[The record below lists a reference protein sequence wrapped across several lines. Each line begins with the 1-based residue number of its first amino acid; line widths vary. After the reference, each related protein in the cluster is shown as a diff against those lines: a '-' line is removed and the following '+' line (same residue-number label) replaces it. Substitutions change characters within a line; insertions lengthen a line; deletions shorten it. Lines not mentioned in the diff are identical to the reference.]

1 MAQAEVRATS
11 EMSLT
16 IGERIER
23 LPLGGFHRRFVGL
36 VSLGN
41 FFDLYDIFIVAYIGA
56 ALQQAG
62 FLSLRQFTF
71 FVAAGFLGM
80 FVGTVVFGMGSD
92 RMGRRSAFILL
103 LLIYSLFTF
112 ADAFAASAAWLIG
125 LRFFAGVGIG
135 AEIVVVDTYVTE
147 LVPSY
152 ARGRYVAITQVV
164 GFCAVPVAAVLARVL
179 VPTHFLMSGWRW
191 VMVIGASGAL
201 LTWWFRRRL
210 PESPR
215 WLESRGRLEEADEMM
230 AGLEREAIADDGTS
244 VQWRARSGR
253 KEAGNAHAA
262 ETDRVDTGAETR
274 PASFAAL
281 KRTEKEERMS
291 RERSPE
297 PSGRG
302 ATGKGSFAELW
313 KRPYLSRTVMLVLF
327 QALQTIGFYGFA
339 NWAPTFLLKRGVSLL
354 HSLEY
359 TMLIAVVSPAGPIL
373 AAWTSDKFERK
384 WTIVVLALMVA
395 GLGLGFGNSIAPRT
409 VVGFGALLT
418 LANYWFSA
426 AFHAYQAELFPTRL
440 RGTGVGF
447 TYSWSRLSA
456 AFTSILIGAVLVHGV
471 PMVFLML
478 AVAMGLVAVVVGV
491 MGPRTNRMVLEEIA
505 G

>member
-1 MAQAEVRATS
+1 MTIAQ
-11 EMSLT
+11 
-16 IGERIER
+16 RIER
-23 LPLGGFHRRFVGL
+23 LPLGGFHRRFIAL

-56 ALQQAG
+56 ALQQSG

-103 LLIYSLFTF
+103 LLIYSVFTF
-112 ADAFAASAAWLIG
+112 ADAFAPTAGWLIA
-125 LRFFAGVGIG
+125 LRFFAGAGIG
-135 AEIVVVDTYVTE
+135 AEIVVIDTYVTE
-147 LVPSY
+147 VVPGY
-152 ARGRYVAITQVV
+152 ARGRYVAITQVA
-164 GFCAVPVAAVLARVL
+164 GFCAVPVAAVLSRLL

-191 VMVIGASGAL
+191 VMVMGASGAL

-215 WLESRGRLEEADEMM
+215 WLESRGRIREADAIMS
-230 AGLEREAIADDGTS
+230 GLENQSFSISGKSSEWRVGSSAPKGGDGETE
-244 VQWRARSGR
+244 VQPER
-253 KEAGNAHAA
+253 
-262 ETDRVDTGAETR
+262 
-274 PASFAAL
+274 ASFW
-281 KRTEKEERMS
+281 
-291 RERSPE
+291 
-297 PSGRG
+297 
-302 ATGKGSFAELW
+302 ELW
-313 KRPYLSRTVMLVLF
+313 RRPYLSRTVMLVIF

-359 TMLIAVVSPAGPIL
+359 TLLIALVSPLGPLL
-373 AAWTSDKFERK
+373 AAFTSDRMERK
-384 WTIVVLALMVA
+384 WTIVVLALLVA
-395 GLGLGFGNSIAPRT
+395 GLGIGFGNSIAPAA

-426 AFHAYQAELFPTRL
+426 AFHAYQSELFPTRL
-440 RGTGVGF
+440 RATGVGF

-471 PMVFLML
+471 PAVFAVL
-478 AVAMGLVAVVVGV
+478 AVAMILVAGVVGV
-491 MGPRTNRMVLEEIA
+491 MGPRTKGLVLEEISR
-505 G
+505 

>member
-1 MAQAEVRATS
+1 MNNGGT
-11 EMSLT
+11 T
-16 IGERIER
+16 IAERIER
-23 LPLGGFHRRFVGL
+23 LPLGRFHRRFIAL

-56 ALQQAG
+56 ALQQSG

-92 RMGRRSAFILL
+92 RLGRRSAFILL
-103 LLIYSLFTF
+103 LLIYSVFTF
-112 ADAFAASAAWLIG
+112 ADAFAPTASWLIA

-135 AEIVVVDTYVTE
+135 AEIVVIDTYVTE
-147 LVPSY
+147 VVPGR
-152 ARGRYVAITQVV
+152 ARGRYVAITQVA
-164 GFCAVPVAAVLARVL
+164 GFCAVPVAAVLSRLL

-215 WLESRGRLEEADEMM
+215 WLESRGRVAEADAIMS
-230 AGLEREAIADDGTS
+230 GLEKESFSATG
-244 VQWRARSGR
+244 RSGEGLVTSGEQ
-253 KEAGNAHAA
+253 KITNGKA
-262 ETDRVDTGAETR
+262 ETQAER
-274 PASFAAL
+274 ASFW
-281 KRTEKEERMS
+281 
-291 RERSPE
+291 
-297 PSGRG
+297 
-302 ATGKGSFAELW
+302 ELW
-313 KRPYLSRTVMLVLF
+313 KRPYLSRTVMLVIF

-339 NWAPTFLLKRGVSLL
+339 NWAPTFLWKRGVSLL

-359 TMLIAVVSPAGPIL
+359 TLLIALVSPLGPLL
-373 AAWTSDKFERK
+373 AAFSSDRMERK
-384 WTIVVLALMVA
+384 WTIVVLALLVA
-395 GLGLGFGNSIAPRT
+395 GLGLGFGNSIAPAA

-440 RGTGVGF
+440 RATGVGF

-471 PMVFLML
+471 PAVFAVL
-478 AVAMGLVAVVVGV
+478 AVAMILVAVVVGV
-491 MGPRTNRMVLEEIA
+491 MGPRTNGLVLEEIA
-505 G
+505 R

>member
-1 MAQAEVRATS
+1 M
-11 EMSLT
+11 T
-16 IGERIER
+16 IAERIER
-23 LPLGGFHRRFVGL
+23 LPLGRFHRRFIAL

-56 ALQQAG
+56 ALQQSG
-62 FLSLRQFTF
+62 FLTLRQFTF

-103 LLIYSLFTF
+103 LLIYSVFTF
-112 ADAFAASAAWLIG
+112 VGAFAPTAAWLIG

-135 AEIVVVDTYVTE
+135 AEIVVIDTYVTE
-147 LVPSY
+147 VVPGR
-152 ARGRYVAITQVV
+152 ARGRYVAITQVA
-164 GFCAVPVAAVLARVL
+164 GFCAVPVAAVLSRLL

-201 LTWWFRRRL
+201 LSWWFRRRL

-215 WLESRGRLEEADEMM
+215 WLESQGRVAEADAIMT
-230 AGLEREAIADDGTS
+230 GLEKETFRSSPSEEKADSLLALPSAALRTS
-244 VQWRARSGR
+244 GMTR
-253 KEAGNAHAA
+253 KESGMTTTEAGSVA
-262 ETDRVDTGAETR
+262 EIK
-274 PASFAAL
+274 P
-281 KRTEKEERMS
+281 
-291 RERSPE
+291 
-297 PSGRG
+297 
-302 ATGKGSFAELW
+302 GSFASLRMTDGEGVAKHGPDRASFWELW
-313 KRPYLSRTVMLVLF
+313 RAPYLSRTVMLVIF

-359 TMLIAVVSPAGPIL
+359 TLLIALVSPLGPLL
-373 AAWTSDKFERK
+373 AALTSDKMERK
-384 WTIVVLALMVA
+384 WTIVVLALLVA
-395 GLGLGFGNSIAPRT
+395 GLGLGFGNSVAPAA

-440 RGTGVGF
+440 RATGVGF

-471 PMVFLML
+471 PAVFAVL
-478 AVAMGLVAVVVGV
+478 AVAMILVAGVVGV
-491 MGPRTNRMVLEEIA
+491 MGPRTHGLVLEEIA
-505 G
+505 R

>member
-1 MAQAEVRATS
+1 M
-11 EMSLT
+11 
-16 IGERIER
+16 
-23 LPLGGFHRRFVGL
+23 PLGRFHRRFIAL

-56 ALQQAG
+56 ALQQSG
-62 FLSLRQFTF
+62 FLTLRQFTF

-103 LLIYSLFTF
+103 LLIYSVFTF
-112 ADAFAASAAWLIG
+112 AGAFAPTAAWLIA

-135 AEIVVVDTYVTE
+135 AEIVVIDTYVTE
-147 LVPSY
+147 VVPGR
-152 ARGRYVAITQVV
+152 ARGRYVAITQVA
-164 GFCAVPVAAVLARVL
+164 GFCAVPVAAVLSRLL

-215 WLESRGRLEEADEMM
+215 WLESRGRVAEADAIMS
-230 AGLEREAIADDGTS
+230 GLETETFSISG
-244 VQWRARSGR
+244 RSGEWLVTSGEK
-253 KEAGNAHAA
+253 KEGKRIYT
-262 ETDRVDTGAETR
+262 ESTEGAEG
-274 PASFAAL
+274 
-281 KRTEKEERMS
+281 TEKKE
-291 RERSPE
+291 
-297 PSGRG
+297 
-302 ATGKGSFAELW
+302 KGSFGELW
-313 KRPYLSRTVMLVLF
+313 RQPYLSRTVMLVIF

-359 TMLIAVVSPAGPIL
+359 TMLIAVVSPVGPIL
-373 AAWTSDKFERK
+373 AAVTSDKMERK
-384 WTIVVLALMVA
+384 WTIVVLALLVA
-395 GLGLGFGNSIAPRT
+395 VLGLGFGNSIAPAA

-426 AFHAYQAELFPTRL
+426 AFHAYQAEMFPTRL
-440 RGTGVGF
+440 RATGVGF

-456 AFTSILIGAVLVHGV
+456 AFTSFLIGAVLVHGV
-471 PMVFLML
+471 PAVFAML
-478 AVAMGLVAVVVGV
+478 AVAMILVATVVAV
-491 MGPRTNRMVLEEIA
+491 MGPRTNGLVLEEISR
-505 G
+505 

>member
-1 MAQAEVRATS
+1 VNTAES
-11 EMSLT
+11 T
-16 IGERIER
+16 IAERIER
-23 LPLGGFHRRFVGL
+23 MPLGRFHRRFIAL

-56 ALQQAG
+56 ALQQSG

-103 LLIYSLFTF
+103 LLIYSVFTF
-112 ADAFAASAAWLIG
+112 ADAFAPTAGWLIA
-125 LRFFAGVGIG
+125 LRFFAGLGIG
-135 AEIVVVDTYVTE
+135 AEIVVIDTYVTE
-147 LVPSY
+147 LVPSC
-152 ARGRYVAITQVV
+152 ARGRYVAITQVA
-164 GFCAVPVAAVLARVL
+164 GFCAVPVAAVLSRLL

-215 WLESRGRLEEADEMM
+215 WLEGRGRVAEADAIM
-230 AGLEREAIADDGTS
+230 AALENES
-244 VQWRARSGR
+244 FSPSERSGPLTSISIDEGPLGSAQR
-253 KEAGNAHAA
+253 KEVASGEQKTASGKAEAAGK
-262 ETDRVDTGAETR
+262 R
-274 PASFAAL
+274 ASFWEL
-281 KRTEKEERMS
+281 S
-291 RERSPE
+291 R
-297 PSGRG
+297 
-302 ATGKGSFAELW
+302 
-313 KRPYLSRTVMLVLF
+313 RPYLSRTVMLMIF

-359 TMLIAVVSPAGPIL
+359 TLLVALVSPLGPLL
-373 AAWTSDKFERK
+373 AAFTSDRFERK
-384 WTIVVLALMVA
+384 WTIVVLALLVA
-395 GLGLGFGNSIAPRT
+395 ALGLGFGNSLAPAA

-456 AFTSILIGAVLVHGV
+456 AFTSFLIGAVLAHGV
-471 PMVFLML
+471 PAVFAVL
-478 AVAMGLVAVVVGV
+478 AVAMILVACVVAV
-491 MGPRTNRMVLEEIA
+491 MGPRTNGLVLEEISR
-505 G
+505 

>member
-1 MAQAEVRATS
+1 M
-11 EMSLT
+11 T
-16 IGERIER
+16 IAERIER
-23 LPLGGFHRRFVGL
+23 LPLGSFHRRFIGL

-56 ALQQAG
+56 ALQQSG
-62 FLSLRQFTF
+62 FLSLRQFAF

-103 LLIYSLFTF
+103 LLIYSVFTF
-112 ADAFAASAAWLIG
+112 ADAFAVSAGWLIG
-125 LRFFAGVGIG
+125 LRFFAGIGIG

-147 LVPSY
+147 VVPSY
-152 ARGRYVAITQVV
+152 ARGKYVAITQVV
-164 GFCAVPVAAVLARVL
+164 GFCAVPVAAVLSRLL
-179 VPTHFLMSGWRW
+179 VPTHFWMSGWRW

-215 WLESRGRLEEADEMM
+215 WLESRERLAEAN
-230 AGLEREAIADDGTS
+230 AIVSGLEMESFSPR
-244 VQWRARSGR
+244 RSGAWR
-253 KEAGNAHAA
+253 VTSGEKKEGQRINAEGTENAG
-262 ETDRVDTGAETR
+262 
-274 PASFAAL
+274 S
-281 KRTEKEERMS
+281 TEKN
-291 RERSPE
+291 
-297 PSGRG
+297 RG
-302 ATGKGSFAELW
+302 KEKGSFGELW
-313 KRPYLSRTVMLVLF
+313 RRPYLSRTVMLVIF

-359 TMLIAVVSPAGPIL
+359 TMLIALVSPIGPVL
-373 AAWTSDKFERK
+373 GAWTSDRLERK
-384 WTIVVLALMVA
+384 WTIVVLALLVA
-395 GLGLGFGNSIAPRT
+395 VLGIGFGNSLAPVA
-409 VVGFGALLT
+409 VVVFGALLT

-426 AFHAYQAELFPTRL
+426 AFHAYQSELFPTRL

-456 AFTSILIGAVLVHGV
+456 AFTSILIGVVLVHGV
-471 PMVFLML
+471 PAVFAML
-478 AVAMGLVAVVVGV
+478 AVAMGLVACVVAV
-491 MGPRTNRMVLEEIA
+491 MGPRTNRMVLEEIS

>member
-1 MAQAEVRATS
+1 
-11 EMSLT
+11 
-16 IGERIER
+16 
-23 LPLGGFHRRFVGL
+23 
-36 VSLGN
+36 
-41 FFDLYDIFIVAYIGA
+41 VAYIGA
-56 ALQQAG
+56 ALQQSG

-103 LLIYSLFTF
+103 LLIYSVFTF
-112 ADAFAASAAWLIG
+112 ADAFAPNAAWLIG
-125 LRFFAGVGIG
+125 LRFFAGIGIG

-147 LVPSY
+147 VVPSY

-179 VPTHFLMSGWRW
+179 VPTHFWMSGWRW
-191 VMVIGASGAL
+191 LMVIGASGAL

-215 WLESRGRLEEADEMM
+215 WLESQGRAAEADAIMTS
-230 AGLEREAIADDGTS
+230 LERESFSKEGERIYTEGT
-244 VQWRARSGR
+244 
-253 KEAGNAHAA
+253 K
-262 ETDRVDTGAETR
+262 GAE
-274 PASFAAL
+274 S
-281 KRTEKEERMS
+281 TEKKES
-291 RERSPE
+291 S
-297 PSGRG
+297 
-302 ATGKGSFAELW
+302 SFGELW
-313 KRPYLSRTVMLVLF
+313 RRPYLSRMVMLVIF

-359 TMLIAVVSPAGPIL
+359 TMLIALVSPVGPLL
-373 AAWTSDKFERK
+373 AAWTADKFERK
-384 WTIVVLALMVA
+384 WTIVVLALLVA
-395 GLGLGFGNSIAPRT
+395 ALGLGFGNSIAPAA

-418 LANYWFSA
+418 LTNYWFSA

-471 PMVFLML
+471 PAVFAML
-478 AVAMGLVAVVVGV
+478 AVAMGLVAVVVGA

>member
-1 MAQAEVRATS
+1 MEQLDEP
-11 EMSLT
+11 MT
-16 IGERIER
+16 IAERIER
-23 LPLGGFHRRFVGL
+23 LPLGRFHRRFIAL

-56 ALQQAG
+56 ALQQSG
-62 FLSLRQFTF
+62 FLTLRQFTF

-103 LLIYSLFTF
+103 LLIYSVFTF
-112 ADAFAASAAWLIG
+112 VGAFAPTAAWLIA

-135 AEIVVVDTYVTE
+135 AEIVVIDTYVTE
-147 LVPSY
+147 VVPGR
-152 ARGRYVAITQVV
+152 ARGRYVAITQVA
-164 GFCAVPVAAVLARVL
+164 GFCAVPVAAVLSRLL

-201 LTWWFRRRL
+201 LSWWFRRRL

-215 WLESRGRLEEADEMM
+215 WLESRGRVAEANAIMSALESESFSKEGKRVYTEDTESAE
-230 AGLEREAIADDGTS
+230 GTEKKES
-244 VQWRARSGR
+244 GSFWELWRA
-253 KEAGNAHAA
+253 
-262 ETDRVDTGAETR
+262 
-274 PASFAAL
+274 
-281 KRTEKEERMS
+281 
-291 RERSPE
+291 
-297 PSGRG
+297 
-302 ATGKGSFAELW
+302 
-313 KRPYLSRTVMLVLF
+313 PYVSRTVMLVIF

-359 TMLIAVVSPAGPIL
+359 TLVDCVGFAAGAAFGGVYFGQDGAEVDDCGFGFAGGGTWDWDLGILIAPA
-373 AAWTSDKFERK
+373 A
-384 WTIVVLALMVA
+384 
-395 GLGLGFGNSIAPRT
+395 

-440 RGTGVGF
+440 RATGVGF

-471 PMVFLML
+471 PAVFAVL
-478 AVAMGLVAVVVGV
+478 AVAMILVAVVVGV
-491 MGPRTNRMVLEEIA
+491 MGPRTNGLVLEEIA
-505 G
+505 Q

>member
-1 MAQAEVRATS
+1 VKLSTAGSPQEFESSVAA
-11 EMSLT
+11 
-16 IGERIER
+16 RIER
-23 LPLGGFHRRFVGL
+23 LPLGGFHRRFIAL

-56 ALQQAG
+56 ALQQSG

-103 LLIYSLFTF
+103 LLIYSVFTF
-112 ADAFAASAAWLIG
+112 ADAFAPTAGWLIA

-135 AEIVVVDTYVTE
+135 AEIVVIDTYVTE
-147 LVPSY
+147 VVPGY
-152 ARGRYVAITQVV
+152 ARGRYVAITQVA
-164 GFCAVPVAAVLARVL
+164 GFCAVPVAAVLSRLL

-215 WLESRGRLEEADEMM
+215 WLESRGRVREADAIMS
-230 AGLEREAIADDGTS
+230 GLENQSFSISGSSGQWQVTSSEQKVGGGKTEVEAE
-244 VQWRARSGR
+244 R
-253 KEAGNAHAA
+253 
-262 ETDRVDTGAETR
+262 
-274 PASFAAL
+274 ASFW
-281 KRTEKEERMS
+281 
-291 RERSPE
+291 
-297 PSGRG
+297 
-302 ATGKGSFAELW
+302 ELW
-313 KRPYLSRTVMLVLF
+313 RRPYLSRTVMLVVF

-359 TMLIAVVSPAGPIL
+359 TLLIALVSPLGPLL
-373 AAWTSDKFERK
+373 AAFTSDRMERK
-384 WTIVVLALMVA
+384 WTIVVLALLVA
-395 GLGLGFGNSIAPRT
+395 GLGIGFGNSIAPAA

-426 AFHAYQAELFPTRL
+426 AFHAYQSELFPTRL
-440 RGTGVGF
+440 RATGVGF

-471 PMVFLML
+471 PAVFALL
-478 AVAMGLVAVVVGV
+478 AVAMILVAGVVGV
-491 MGPRTNRMVLEEIA
+491 MGPRTNGLVLEEISR
-505 G
+505 

>member
-1 MAQAEVRATS
+1 MTTSNAT
-11 EMSLT
+11 
-16 IGERIER
+16 IAERIER
-23 LPLGGFHRRFVGL
+23 LPLGGFHRRFIAL

-56 ALQQAG
+56 ALQQSG
-62 FLSLRQFTF
+62 FLTLRQFTF

-80 FVGTVVFGMGSD
+80 FAGTVVFGMGSD

-103 LLIYSLFTF
+103 LLIYSVFTF
-112 ADAFAASAAWLIG
+112 VGAFAPTAGWLIA

-135 AEIVVVDTYVTE
+135 AEIVVIDTYVTE
-147 LVPSY
+147 VVPGR
-152 ARGRYVAITQVV
+152 ARGRYVAITQVA
-164 GFCAVPVAAVLARVL
+164 GFCAVPVAAVLSRVL

-215 WLESRGRLEEADEMM
+215 WLESRGRVGEADAIMS
-230 AGLEREAIADDGTS
+230 ALESESFSKEGK
-244 VQWRARSGR
+244 RAYTGDM
-253 KEAGNAHAA
+253 ENA
-262 ETDRVDTGAETR
+262 EG
-274 PASFAAL
+274 
-281 KRTEKEERMS
+281 TEKKES
-291 RERSPE
+291 
-297 PSGRG
+297 
-302 ATGKGSFAELW
+302 GSFWELW
-313 KRPYLSRTVMLVLF
+313 RRPYLSRTVMLVIF

-359 TMLIAVVSPAGPIL
+359 TLLIALVSPLGPLL
-373 AAWTSDKFERK
+373 AAFTSDKMERK
-384 WTIVVLALMVA
+384 WTIVVLALLVA
-395 GLGLGFGNSIAPRT
+395 GLGLGFGNSIAPAA

-440 RGTGVGF
+440 RATGVGF

-471 PMVFLML
+471 PAVFAVL
-478 AVAMGLVAVVVGV
+478 AVAMILVAVVVGA
-491 MGPRTNRMVLEEIA
+491 MGPRTNGLVLEEIA
-505 G
+505 R

>member
-1 MAQAEVRATS
+1 MSAT
-11 EMSLT
+11 
-16 IGERIER
+16 IAERIER
-23 LPLGGFHRRFVGL
+23 LPLGKFHRRFIAL

-56 ALQQAG
+56 ALQQSG
-62 FLSLRQFTF
+62 FLTLRQFTF

-103 LLIYSLFTF
+103 LLIYSVFTF
-112 ADAFAASAAWLIG
+112 ADAFAPNAMWLIV

-135 AEIVVVDTYVTE
+135 AEIVVIDTYVTE
-147 LVPSY
+147 VVPGR
-152 ARGRYVAITQVV
+152 ARGRYVAITQVA
-164 GFCAVPVAAVLARVL
+164 GFCAVPVAAVLSRLL
-179 VPTHFLMSGWRW
+179 VPTHYLMSGWRW

-215 WLESRGRLEEADEMM
+215 WLESRGRVAEADAVMS
-230 AGLEREAIADDGTS
+230 ALEGESFTPGKEKTERAELRHAD
-244 VQWRARSGR
+244 R
-253 KEAGNAHAA
+253 
-262 ETDRVDTGAETR
+262 TGA
-274 PASFAAL
+274 
-281 KRTEKEERMS
+281 
-291 RERSPE
+291 
-297 PSGRG
+297 G
-302 ATGKGSFAELW
+302 AESVPGSFATLRMTDEEVAKRGAERGSFGELW
-313 KRPYLSRTVMLVLF
+313 RGPYLSRTVMLVIF

-339 NWAPTFLLKRGVSLL
+339 NWAPTFLWKRGVSLL

-359 TMLIAVVSPAGPIL
+359 TLLIALVSPLGPLL
-373 AAWTSDKFERK
+373 AAWTSDRWERK
-384 WTIVVLALMVA
+384 WTIVVLALLVA
-395 GLGLGFGNSIAPRT
+395 GLGLGFGNSIAPVA

-426 AFHAYQAELFPTRL
+426 AFHAYQAEMFPTRL
-440 RGTGVGF
+440 RATGVGF

-471 PMVFLML
+471 PAVFAVL
-478 AVAMGLVAVVVGV
+478 AVAMILVATVVGV
-491 MGPRTNRMVLEEIA
+491 MGPRTNGLVLEEIA
-505 G
+505 R

>member
-1 MAQAEVRATS
+1 VSGVEAT
-11 EMSLT
+11 
-16 IGERIER
+16 IAERIER
-23 LPLGGFHRRFVGL
+23 LPLGGFHRRFIAL

-56 ALQQAG
+56 ALQQSG

-71 FVAAGFLGM
+71 FMAAGFLGM

-103 LLIYSLFTF
+103 LLIYSVFTF
-112 ADAFAASAAWLIG
+112 ADAFAPTAGWLIA
-125 LRFFAGVGIG
+125 LRFFAGVGLG
-135 AEIVVVDTYVTE
+135 AEIVVIDTYVTE
-147 LVPSY
+147 VVPSY
-152 ARGRYVAITQVV
+152 ARGRYVAITQVA
-164 GFCAVPVAAVLARVL
+164 GFCAVPVAAVLSRVL

-215 WLESRGRLEEADEMM
+215 WLESRGRVAEADAIMS
-230 AGLEREAIADDGTS
+230 GLENESFSTS
-244 VQWRARSGR
+244 GGSGEWRVTSGEQKDRSG
-253 KEAGNAHAA
+253 KTEA
-262 ETDRVDTGAETR
+262 EVER
-274 PASFAAL
+274 ASFW
-281 KRTEKEERMS
+281 
-291 RERSPE
+291 
-297 PSGRG
+297 
-302 ATGKGSFAELW
+302 ELW
-313 KRPYLSRTVMLVLF
+313 KRPYLTRTVMLVIF

-359 TMLIAVVSPAGPIL
+359 TLLIALVSPLGPLL
-373 AAWTSDKFERK
+373 AAFTSDRLERK
-384 WTIVVLALMVA
+384 WTIVVLALLVA
-395 GLGLGFGNSIAPRT
+395 GLGIGFGNSIAPAA

-418 LANYWFSA
+418 LANHWFSA

-456 AFTSILIGAVLVHGV
+456 AFTSILIGAVLAHGV
-471 PMVFLML
+471 PAVFALL
-478 AVAMGLVAVVVGV
+478 AVAMILVAGVVTV
-491 MGPRTNRMVLEEIA
+491 MGPRTNGLVLEEISR
-505 G
+505 